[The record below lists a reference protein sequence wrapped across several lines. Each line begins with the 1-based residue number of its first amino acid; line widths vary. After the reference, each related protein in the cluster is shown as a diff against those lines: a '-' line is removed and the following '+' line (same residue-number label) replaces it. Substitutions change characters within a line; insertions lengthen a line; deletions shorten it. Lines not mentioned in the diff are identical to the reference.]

1 MLIDRF
7 QDKISAVTS
16 FFIYNNILIRKFMRL
31 FFADIAQ
38 GKVKVKVVPT
48 HLNRFYTNT
57 SPKTLNNCF
66 EDGQA

>member
-1 MLIDRF
+1 
-7 QDKISAVTS
+7 
-16 FFIYNNILIRKFMRL
+16 
-31 FFADIAQ
+31 
-38 GKVKVKVVPT
+38 VVPT